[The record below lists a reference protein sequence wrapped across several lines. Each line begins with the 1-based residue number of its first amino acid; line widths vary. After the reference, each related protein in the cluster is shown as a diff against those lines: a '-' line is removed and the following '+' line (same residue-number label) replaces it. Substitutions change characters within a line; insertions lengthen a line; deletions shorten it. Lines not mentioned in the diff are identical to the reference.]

1 MIMFDLPAE
10 VLADL
15 TPDARLLL
23 EVINGSDEHA
33 RAVLFDGDAS
43 MESLYR
49 GAVDGSL
56 QTVATLRAY
65 NIMESVAPKTFM
77 HNPVDHLA
85 ALWADGVLTGIEF
98 ARRGGHTEPE
108 P

>member
-1 MIMFDLPAE
+1 MYDLPAE

-23 EVINGSDEHA
+23 EVIDVSDENA

-56 QTVATLRAY
+56 QTVATLRAL
-65 NIMESVAPKTFM
+65 NVMESVPPAKFLR
-77 HNPVDHLA
+77 NPVDHLA
-85 ALWADGVLTGIEF
+85 ALWADGVLVGIEF